1 MGSKFWV
8 NLIDMKIT
16 KEHIINSLKNDMNIL
31 KNDLGVR
38 ELALFGSYA
47 NNTQR
52 EDSDIDF
59 LLELEQIDYNYLYKT
74 YAFLE
79 KKFPGKKIQILR
91 RGPHLSETFLKSIE
105 KDLIY
110 V

>member
-1 MGSKFWV
+1 MFF
-8 NLIDMKIT
+8 T
-16 KEHIINSLKNDMNIL
+16 KEYIITSLKKDKNIL
-31 KNDLGVR
+31 QSEMGVK

-47 NNTQR
+47 NNSQR

-59 LLELEQIDYNYLYKT
+59 LIELKEISYNYLYKT

-79 KKFPGKKIQILR
+79 TKFPGKKIQLTR
-91 RGPHLSETFLKSIE
+91 KGPHLSEKFLNTIE

>member
-1 MGSKFWV
+1 MS
-8 NLIDMKIT
+8 IT
-16 KEHIINSLKNDMNIL
+16 KEYIITSLQKDKSLLQNEM
-31 KNDLGVR
+31 GVKA
-38 ELALFGSYA
+38 LALFGSYA
-47 NNTQR
+47 NNSQR

-59 LLELEQIDYNYLYKT
+59 LIELNEISYNYLYKT

-79 KKFPGKKIQILR
+79 TKFPGKKIQLTR
-91 RGPHLSETFLKSIE
+91 KGPHLSKKFLHTIE

>member
-1 MGSKFWV
+1 MH
-8 NLIDMKIT
+8 IT
-16 KEHIINSLKNDMNIL
+16 KEHIISSLKKDKPLLQNEMGV
-31 KNDLGVR
+31 KN
-38 ELALFGSYA
+38 LALFGSYA
-47 NNTQR
+47 NNSQR

-59 LLELEQIDYNYLYKT
+59 LIELKEVSYTYLFKT

-79 KKFPGKKIQILR
+79 KKFPGKKIQLTR
-91 RGPHLSETFLKSIE
+91 KGPHLSEKFLKTIE